1 MNAPLGPSEGNAIRQ
16 TYLVFPRWTQP
27 LWTWW
32 TGRALPGEQPLW
44 KPGPWGYLI
53 GTLAAFAG
61 GMALTAFALATW
73 WPLAVAGWLI
83 TVGATRTLVS
93 TICHQCVHYRFTG
106 KQRLD
111 MQIADALAF
120 VTFTKAAPIYRLE
133 HTLQHHRG
141 DVFTTARDP
150 SAQFL
155 TTCGLAP
162 GRTSGPQ
169 AARLL
174 VNLVSPVFH
183 ARFLWSRIRGNLI
196 DVGFWRRLVTG
207 AAWIAALAALARA
220 DALGE
225 FALIY
230 GVPVILL
237 YHVSVMLEF
246 ASEHAWL
253 VPRAPD
259 SPASWGRFCGAP
271 VPQRGIAAWLAWW
284 IAMIGYHLVVRVAVL
299 PADLPQHDFHH
310 RFPATKL
317 WTHAAHARTACLDRS
332 DVRLVE
338 LWGLHRALGHVLR
351 GLEELRHAG

>member
-1 MNAPLGPSEGNAIRQ
+1 MTAPLDPSEGGAIRA

-44 KPGPWGYLI
+44 QPGPWAYL
-53 GTLAAFAG
+53 GRAALAFAG
-61 GMALTAFALATW
+61 GMAVTAFALDRW
-73 WPLAVAGWLI
+73 WPLIAVGWLI
-83 TVGATRTLVS
+83 TVGAARTLIS
-93 TICHQCVHYRFTG
+93 TISHQCVHYRFTG
-106 KQRLD
+106 NQRLD
-111 MQIADALAF
+111 MRVADALAL

-155 TTCGLAP
+155 ETCGLAP
-162 GRTSGPQ
+162 GRGPGAA
-169 AARLL
+169 AARML

-183 ARFLWSRIRGNLI
+183 GRFLWSRIRGNVV
-196 DVGFWRRLVTG
+196 DVAMSRRLATLAVWS
-207 AAWIAALAALARA
+207 AAIAALARYGE
-220 DALGE
+220 LGR
-225 FALIY
+225 FAVIY
-230 GVPVILL
+230 AAPVILL

-253 VPRAPD
+253 VPRAPGR
-259 SPASWGRFCGAP
+259 PASWGRFCGAP
-271 VPQRGIAAWLAWW
+271 VPRGGAIAWLRWW
-284 IAMIGYHLVVRVAVL
+284 LAMVGYHLVVRIAVL

-317 WTHAAHARTACLDRS
+317 WTHAAHARTACLDRGET
-332 DVRLVE
+332 RLVE
-338 LWGLHRALGHVLR
+338 LWGLHRALGHVLH